1 MISEL
6 VTEYPVDVSIDVAD
20 GNVDL
25 YMAYIKK
32 VEAEFL
38 EEVDELLA
46 SLGLSHLKVR
56 TA

>member
-20 GNVDL
+20 GNIDL

-46 SLGLSHLKVR
+46 SLGLSHLRVR